1 MPPAGVRATL
11 PAMTPNI
18 LKWRPSPGKSKAP
31 NAGHI
36 GEPEAHVFNCPK
48 CARPLSEGT
57 PRCPGCGTRLIMGV
71 VFRRASVLMGFGFI
85 VGAFLGGV
93 VMSVVITTLIG
104 SPTQPVV
111 TTPGGPTTPQASQAA
126 GASAPA
132 AAPETPV
139 PAVALS
145 SLRQMSLLDA
155 RIVDDASSLSAALKA
170 KKSAVDL
177 ALVLRSVASDATIGA
192 DLVTQVRTW
201 DEAGQFAAD
210 RQAFYNQ
217 VLAIAQDGLRDSLS
231 DKSAYRLT
239 SRKMLKVL
247 HGLTA
252 LDAASRDLAA
262 IAKVSLPKVDLTPVG
277 GPASN

>member
-1 MPPAGVRATL
+1 MTL
-11 PAMTPNI
+11 NI
-18 LKWRPSPGKSKAP
+18 LKWRPSPGKSKAQ
-31 NAGHI
+31 NAGSI

-71 VFRRASVLMGFGFI
+71 VFRRASLLIGFGFI

-93 VMSVVITTLIG
+93 VMSIVITTLIHV
-104 SPTQPVV
+104 PTQTVV
-111 TTPGGPTTPQASQAA
+111 TTPGGVVTPQASGAA
-126 GASAPA
+126 ASSEPVAPA
-132 AAPETPV
+132 TPI

-155 RIVDDASSLSAALKA
+155 RIVDDASSLSAAVKA

-192 DLVTQVRTW
+192 DLVTQVRSW
-201 DEAGQFAAD
+201 DEAGQFASD
-210 RQAFYNQ
+210 RQAFYDEI
-217 VLAIAQDGLRDSLS
+217 LAIAHDGLRDSLS
-231 DKSAYRLT
+231 DKTAYRAT
-239 SRKMLKVL
+239 ARKMLKAL
-247 HGLTA
+247 HGLAA

-262 IAKVSLPKVDLTPVG
+262 TAKMTLPKVDLTAVG

>member
-1 MPPAGVRATL
+1 MTL
-11 PAMTPNI
+11 NF

-31 NAGHI
+31 NAGHV

-71 VFRRASVLMGFGFI
+71 VFRRASVLIGFGFI

-93 VMSVVITTLIG
+93 VMSVVITTLI
-104 SPTQPVV
+104 SVPTQAVV
-111 TTPGGPTTPQASQAA
+111 TNPGNVTAPQASQAA
-126 GASAPA
+126 APSAK
-132 AAPETPV
+132 AAPETPI

-155 RIVDDASSLSAALKA
+155 RIVDDASSLSAAVKA

-247 HGLTA
+247 RGLTA

-262 IAKVSLPKVDLTPVG
+262 TAKVSLPKVDLTPVG